1 MNWLDILTTATK
13 YIPGIYERCVIYW
26 GDCTIGQIAFNDTI
40 VSLKISDQGLYRSQ
54 VETLF
59 YHLLNGSHPQLTLP

>member
-1 MNWLDILTTATK
+1 MFNYILNIYYILKMTWLDILTTATK

-40 VSLKISDQGLYRSQ
+40 VSLKDI
-54 VETLF
+54 
-59 YHLLNGSHPQLTLP
+59 